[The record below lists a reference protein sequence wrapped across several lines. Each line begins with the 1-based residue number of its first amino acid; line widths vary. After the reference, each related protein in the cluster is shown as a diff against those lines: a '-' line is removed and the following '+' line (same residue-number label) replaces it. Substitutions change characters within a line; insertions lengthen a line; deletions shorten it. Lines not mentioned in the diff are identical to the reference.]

1 MVDFFTFITPTVCVI
16 TCNTAHK
23 RLSSYMNKK
32 SELYKVFIDI
42 RLPVFDYMNRIDSDF
57 VITGTN
63 GTTGVG
69 LQKHE
74 IGLYADHKQK
84 VGGIKSQIIV
94 NTLEQQDIII
104 SAIVDI
110 KAGQFDNDNDC
121 NVCDGKEYSSTKY
134 ALMKKKFN
142 PKQRIL
148 SIANEM
154 RIKVGS
160 NVPVVL
166 GCTELPLPF
175 SDMELE
181 EHNLIDPTQ
190 LLGEYVKRKLV

>member
-1 MVDFFTFITPTVCVI
+1 MVDFFTSISPAVCVI

-23 RLSSYMNKK
+23 RLSSYMDKK

-42 RLPVFDYMNRIDSDF
+42 RIPVFDYMNRINSDF

-74 IGLYADHKQK
+74 IGLYAEHKQK
-84 VGGIKSQIIV
+84 HRDIKSQVI
-94 NTLEQQDIII
+94 TCSLAQQDIIV

-110 KAGQFDNDNDC
+110 KAGQFDVDNDC
-121 NVCDGKEYSSTKY
+121 TVCGGAEKSAEHY
-134 ALMKKKFN
+134 ALMKKKLN
-142 PKQRIL
+142 PKYRIM
-148 SIANEM
+148 AVAEEM
-154 RIKVGS
+154 RKQVGY

-175 SDMELE
+175 TDMELE
-181 EHNLIDPTQ
+181 EHNFIDPTQ
-190 LLGEYVKRKLV
+190 LLGEYVKRKL